1 MDPFFRRHWHN
12 FAPQHQ
18 YQQTNVAPQHQ
29 YPHKARQVPVQRR
42 ADPSP
47 KVVSIPVQYVGLERR
62 RSDSALKI
70 QKAFRGFLV
79 RKSVRKIAAIRVE
92 VGEIE
97 KRISKREAVE
107 LMRRDA
113 KERLKVNETLMNL
126 LLKLD
131 SVKGVDSGVRDVRR
145 AVIKKAIALQEKV
158 DSAVA
163 ENPQID
169 QTLELQ
175 SESPVNSDETQNSQS
190 LELESAA
197 EPQIESVPH
206 GNAWGCREEE
216 CSVSDSESSGSSCD
230 DSPNPMED
238 GVEDVKV
245 VEREEAAE
253 EEGAGQIVKDDENK
267 RSSSRELL
275 ERVAEDN
282 AKMMGMM
289 EELFEKNQMQ
299 MRMLSSLSQR
309 VEQLERA
316 LVCERLR
323 RRKRRHAAATAD
335 FVSK

>member
-1 MDPFFRRHWHN
+1 
-12 FAPQHQ
+12 
-18 YQQTNVAPQHQ
+18 
-29 YPHKARQVPVQRR
+29 
-42 ADPSP
+42 
-47 KVVSIPVQYVGLERR
+47 
-62 RSDSALKI
+62 
-70 QKAFRGFLV
+70 
-79 RKSVRKIAAIRVE
+79 
-92 VGEIE
+92 
-97 KRISKREAVE
+97 
-107 LMRRDA
+107 MRRDA

-131 SVKGVDSGVRDVRR
+131 SVKGVDSGVRDFRR
-145 AVIKKAIALQEKV
+145 AVIKKAIALQERV

-190 LELESAA
+190 VELESAA
-197 EPQIESVPH
+197 GPQIETVRH
-206 GNAWGCREEE
+206 GNAWGCREVEG
-216 CSVSDSESSGSSCD
+216 SVSDSESSGSSCD
-230 DSPNPMED
+230 DSPNPLED

-245 VEREEAAE
+245 VEREEVAE
-253 EEGAGQIVKDDENK
+253 EEGAGEIMKDDDK

-299 MRMLSSLSQR
+299 TRMLSSLSQR

-323 RRKRRHAAATAD
+323 RRKRRHAAGTAD

>member
-18 YQQTNVAPQHQ
+18 YPQTNFAPQHQ
-29 YPHKARQVPVQRR
+29 YPLEARQVPVQRR

-47 KVVSIPVQYVGLERR
+47 KVVSIPVRYVGLERR
-62 RSDSALKI
+62 RSESALKI

-92 VGEIE
+92 VSEIE
-97 KRISKREAVE
+97 KHISKREAVE

-131 SVKGVDSGVRDVRR
+131 SVKGVDSGVRDFRR
-145 AVIKKAIALQEKV
+145 AVIKKAIALQERV

-190 LELESAA
+190 VELESAA
-197 EPQIESVPH
+197 GPQIETVRH
-206 GNAWGCREEE
+206 GNAWGCREVEG
-216 CSVSDSESSGSSCD
+216 SVSDSESSGSSCD
-230 DSPNPMED
+230 DSPNPLED

-245 VEREEAAE
+245 VEREEVAE
-253 EEGAGQIVKDDENK
+253 EEGAGEIVKDDENK

-299 MRMLSSLSQR
+299 TRMLSSLSQR

-323 RRKRRHAAATAD
+323 RRKRRHAAGTAD

>member
-18 YQQTNVAPQHQ
+18 YPLE
-29 YPHKARQVPVQRR
+29 ARQVPVQRR

-62 RSDSALKI
+62 RSESALKI

-92 VGEIE
+92 VSEIE

-131 SVKGVDSGVRDVRR
+131 SVKGVDSGVRDFRR
-145 AVIKKAIALQEKV
+145 AVIKKAIALQERV

-190 LELESAA
+190 VELESAA
-197 EPQIESVPH
+197 GPQIETVRH
-206 GNAWGCREEE
+206 GNAWGCREVEG
-216 CSVSDSESSGSSCD
+216 SVSDSESSGSSCD
-230 DSPNPMED
+230 DSPNPLED

-245 VEREEAAE
+245 VEREEVAE
-253 EEGAGQIVKDDENK
+253 EEGAGEIMKDDDK

-299 MRMLSSLSQR
+299 TRMLSSLSQR

-323 RRKRRHAAATAD
+323 RRKRRHAAGTAD